1 MKRIVIFLCCACAL
15 PAQAEPLGRLFYT
28 PEQRAALDLARKTT
42 PLNTSGEPDAN
53 SPPGLMLNG
62 IVTRSDGK
70 RSTWINGRLEQDSA
84 HPGMHDRNQARVPIP
99 GGSVKLKVGQSL
111 DPATGRVEE
120 GYQRTPPPAPPEPA
134 AVKPAPPKAPT
145 KATSETRDD
154 STEPE
159 PPAAQ

>member
-84 HPGMHDRNQARVPIP
+84 RPGMHDRNQARVPVP

-111 DPATGRVEE
+111 DPTTGRVEE
-120 GYQRTPPPAPPEPA
+120 GYQRPPPPEPA
-134 AVKPAPPKAPT
+134 AVKPAPPKAPA
-145 KATSETRDD
+145 KATPETRDD

>member
-1 MKRIVIFLCCACAL
+1 M
-15 PAQAEPLGRLFYT
+15 FYT

-84 HPGMHDRNQARVPIP
+84 RPGMHDRNQARVPIP

-120 GYQRTPPPAPPEPA
+120 GYQRPPPPEPA
-134 AVKPAPPKAPT
+134 AVKPAPPKAPA
-145 KATSETRDD
+145 KATPETRDD